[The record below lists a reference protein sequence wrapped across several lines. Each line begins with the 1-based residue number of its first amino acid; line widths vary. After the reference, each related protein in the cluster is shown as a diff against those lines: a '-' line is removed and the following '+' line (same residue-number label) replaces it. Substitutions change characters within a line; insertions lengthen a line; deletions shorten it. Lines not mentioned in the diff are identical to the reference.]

1 MLSVVMKRVLLPLLL
16 FILAASV
23 LFSRSFAVGA
33 PAQAVI
39 LQNSIESFHPRL
51 EGSAESG
58 KTIAFIEKQLT
69 DHGIKYISSDFST
82 FENGYSFSKIISVTL
97 AGSRPDTLILAV
109 PINQPPDARRGS
121 DGSVGIAAALSLAEQ
136 FMAEK
141 PELTVRILFLGAEF
155 PRTDPPAPGSATSIP
170 YPLGSKL
177 FLQGHFPEQPEAVL
191 YLNLQEATSS
201 MVIRPGGSQLVAP
214 SWLVSGAMQAAT
226 DARMPFSV
234 AQNRI
239 LAIRLGRA
247 EESALISPY
256 LSQNIPAVEI
266 AASGAP
272 AESLESWYASFF
284 TFIDSFIQKNAKGF
298 PTDWDHHYLLW
309 NVNGRYL
316 FFSERASLLLL
327 LISIALTL
335 IYAVVNQR
343 RLKRYVRTVLRN
355 AWNLPILLALTFG
368 FLFAATLL
376 LQLFLRGRDSP
387 ELWLHSPT
395 LFFSWKLALTLFLS
409 TLTFRLIRRLPISRN
424 GSFYSAAAIFFLF
437 VDVLIAAFINLAFMF
452 YFLFAFA
459 VAFLFSVTRLRWM
472 KFLFLII
479 APLFLVKAAW
489 DSLSI
494 PEPLIAQALLLS
506 PVNGNLLLAFVTLP
520 FVLMVIRLDFLFRH
534 PVRGRASFAS
544 QVAIVVTALASIVV
558 GILLVTLRPYG
569 PADPQPV
576 TVVERIDTTNKNAKL
591 VFDSPAPLGNLSFQY
606 GARTVTLHNA
616 SRHYELALEPPAKF
630 IRTETTHR
638 RFLDREQTVLTVAPT
653 LTPAETMVLYHVS
666 MRLSEK
672 KPMVIYDLNFPFSY
686 SADNREVTVYI
697 GADPPDPLTVDY
709 ILPAEHLPSIGLT
722 AEFLGLPEHMSPVTA
737 GYQFHTSTVVNLTVD
752 TSPGK

>member
-1 MLSVVMKRVLLPLLL
+1 MLSGVMKRVLLPLLL

-23 LFSRSFAVGA
+23 LFSRSFSVGA

-69 DHGIKYISSDFST
+69 DHGIPYVASDFST

-109 PINQPPDARRGS
+109 PINQPANATRGK
-121 DGSVGIAAALSLAEQ
+121 DGSVGLAAALALAEQ
-136 FMAEK
+136 FSARK

-155 PRTDPPAPGSATSIP
+155 PRTDAPDPSGTKSIQ
-170 YPLGSKL
+170 YPLGTKL
-177 FLQGHFPEQPEAVL
+177 FLQGYFPEHPEAVL
-191 YLNLQEATSS
+191 YLNLQGATSS
-201 MVIRPGGSQLVAP
+201 IEIRPGGTRLVAP
-214 SWLVSGAMQAAT
+214 PWLVSGTMQAA
-226 DARMPFSV
+226 AEAGLSFSV

-247 EESALISPY
+247 EQSALISPY
-256 LSQNIPAVEI
+256 LAQSIPAVEI

-272 AESLESWYASFF
+272 AESLENWYASFF
-284 TFIDSFIQKNAKGF
+284 TFIDSFIQKNVGGF
-298 PTDWDHHYLLW
+298 PTGWDHHYLLW

-327 LISIALTL
+327 LISVALTL
-335 IYAVVNQR
+335 IYAVVNQH
-343 RLKRYVRTVLRN
+343 RLKRYVRTVMRN

-376 LQLFLRGRDSP
+376 VQLFLRGRDSP
-387 ELWLHSPT
+387 DLWLHSPV

-459 VAFLFSVTRLRWM
+459 LSFLFSVTRLRWM
-472 KFLFLII
+472 KLLLLVI

-534 PVRGRASFAS
+534 PVRGKTSFAS
-544 QVAIVVTALASIVV
+544 LVATVVTAVASIVV

-569 PADPQPV
+569 AATPQPV
-576 TVVERIDTTNKNAKL
+576 TVVERIDTSKKSAKL
-591 VFDSPAPLGNLSFQY
+591 VLDSPAPLGNLTFRY
-606 GARTVTLHNA
+606 GARTVTLHDA
-616 SRHYELALEPPAKF
+616 ARHYEITIKSPADLV
-630 IRTETTHR
+630 RTEATHH
-638 RFLDREQTVLTVAPT
+638 RFLDREQTVLTVTPT
-653 LTPAETMVLYHVS
+653 VPPAAAMVLYHVS
-666 MRLSEK
+666 MQLSEPQ
-672 KPMVIYDLNFPFSY
+672 PMVIYDLNFPFSY
-686 SADNREVTVYI
+686 SADNRAVTVYI
-697 GADPPDPLTVDY
+697 GADPPDPLRVDY
-709 ILPAEHLPSIGLT
+709 ILPAEHLPAISLE
-722 AEFLGLPEHMSPVTA
+722 ARFLGLPERITSVTA
-737 GYQFHTSTVVNLTVD
+737 GYQFRLSTVVDIFVD
-752 TSPGK
+752 NSSGQ